1 MSWFECHSELVALH
15 MPMTQQDQDAI
26 RTHLAKILASGGFV
40 KADRLSRFLRFTV
53 EAKLNGEEDKIK
65 EYVLGRE
72 VFDRNGDYDPRT
84 DPIVRVEAR
93 RLRTKLE
100 EYYSVR
106 GHRDA
111 VRIEFLKGS
120 YVPVISAGEAPTA
133 HFPKKR
139 VAVWVA
145 GGLLLLAVALAG
157 YWLWPS
163 STSEIVA
170 VVPSAWLWGETA
182 NAVGLEEGLAER
194 ISIELANQRVA
205 RVVGW
210 PVLVRYRSAQQ
221 EFRQMAAG
229 MGASKIMLIRG
240 GQDGGVAVFLLDAG
254 SGEKVWVNEYSRKT
268 NAPLDDRVELARMI
282 VTDFVAKQK
291 DLKAAPK

>member
-1 MSWFECHSELVALH
+1 

-53 EAKLNGEEDKIK
+53 EAKLSGEEDKIK

-100 EYYSVR
+100 EYYSVT
-106 GHRDA
+106 GQGDA

-120 YVPVISAGEAPTA
+120 YVPVIRSREAPAA
-133 HFPKKR
+133 HFPKRR
-139 VAVWVA
+139 VAVWIA
-145 GGLLLLAVALAG
+145 GAVVLLAVTLAG
-157 YWLWPS
+157 YRLWPA

-170 VVPSAWLWGETA
+170 VLPASWLWGETA
-182 NAVGLEEGLAER
+182 NAAGLEEGLAER
-194 ISIELANQRVA
+194 ISIEMANQRVA

-210 PVLVRYRSAQQ
+210 PVLLRYRSAQQ

-229 MGASKIMLIRG
+229 MGASKMLLIRG
-240 GQDGGVAVFLLDAG
+240 QETGVAVFFLDAA
-254 SGEKVWVNEYSRKT
+254 SGEKMWVNEYSPKT
-268 NAPLDDRVELARMI
+268 HAPLDNQVELARMI

-291 DLKAAPK
+291 DMKTAPK